1 MLHIFQQANPNKII
15 ITIKR
20 AKKMISTPFKLVL
33 STSLIML
40 CVSACSNH
48 SVTPSER
55 TTQPQAGTVIYD
67 HSHRIKANKQ
77 KFINQYQQTY
87 IKTKSTKTKSTRARN
102 TLKKSP
108 RYQQVRNKKKSRT
121 YTNKNRTKVT
131 NSKRRIARVASYR
144 PAAPLAPLN
153 FKKVGYYNHQ
163 RSTGSYGNQKNTWSQ
178 IHNGFKFRNY
188 NHKSKVRRYVKSYAR
203 MPNHMTKLSN
213 RSAKYLPTI
222 LAEIQRRRMPTEIA
236 LLSFVES
243 AFKTRAYSPA
253 KAAGMWQFIPA
264 TARRYGLAVSSRYD
278 ARYNWKAST
287 NAALDYLQD
296 LNRQFHGDWLLSLA
310 AYNCGEARVAREIR
324 KNRARGR
331 PTDFWSLNLP
341 RETRNYVPRLLAFK
355 EIYSNPQT
363 YGVKMGYVPSLAS
376 AGSRQPSH
384 RSYKKRAVIYRVKM
398 GDTLYQI
405 AKKHRTSV
413 QKIMRLN
420 GLKSTK
426 IKLGKRLKISA

>member
-1 MLHIFQQANPNKII
+1 
-15 ITIKR
+15 
-20 AKKMISTPFKLVL
+20 MISTPFKLVA

-48 SVTPSER
+48 SVTNLTGAS
-55 TTQPQAGTVIYD
+55 QPQAGTVIYD

-77 KFINQYQQTY
+77 KFINQYQQVY
-87 IKTKSTKTKSTRARN
+87 FKTTSTKAKNTRTNRASSKSAS
-102 TLKKSP
+102 KKSSH
-108 RYQQVRNKKKSRT
+108 YQQVRNKKKSRP
-121 YTNKNRTKVT
+121 YTNKDIT
-131 NSKRRIARVASYR
+131 NAIYNKKRIARVASYR
-144 PAAPLAPLN
+144 TTAPSNSALASLPPLN

-163 RSTGSYGNQKNTWSQ
+163 RSAGSSGNQRSTWSQ
-178 IHNGFKFRNY
+178 INRGFKFRNY
-188 NHKSKVRRYVKSYAR
+188 NHKSKVRQYVKSYAS

-213 RSAKYLPTI
+213 RSSKYLPTI

-236 LLSFVES
+236 LLPFVES
-243 AFKTRAYSPA
+243 AFKTRAYSQA

-264 TARRYGLAVSSRYD
+264 TARRYGLSVSSRYD

-287 NAALDYLQD
+287 YAALDYLQD

-324 KNRARGR
+324 KNRALGR
-331 PTDFWSLNLP
+331 STDFWSLNLP
-341 RETRNYVPRLLAFK
+341 RETRHYVPRLLAFK

-363 YGVKMGYVPSLAS
+363 YGVNVGYVPSIAS
-376 AGSRQPSH
+376 AGSSRPSH
-384 RSYKKRAVIYRVKM
+384 RSHKKRSVTYRVKM

-405 AKKHRTSV
+405 AKRHRTSV

-426 IKLGKRLKISA
+426 IKLGRRLKI